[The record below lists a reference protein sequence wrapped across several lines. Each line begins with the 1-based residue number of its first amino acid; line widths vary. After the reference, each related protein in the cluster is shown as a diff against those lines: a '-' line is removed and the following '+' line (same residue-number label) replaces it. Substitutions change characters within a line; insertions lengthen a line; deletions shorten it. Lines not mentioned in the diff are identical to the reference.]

1 LWADYPRWLKPGGI
15 LMIETL
21 TQDMLAIQPDLD
33 PAYLLK
39 PGELSMAFT
48 DLEILVY
55 REGQQ
60 VSRGGRTS
68 VVASL
73 VARKP

>member
-1 LWADYPRWLKPGGI
+1 
-15 LMIETL
+15 
-21 TQDMLAIQPDLD
+21 MLAIQPDLD

-39 PGELSMAFT
+39 PGELSVAFC

-55 REGQQ
+55 REGRQ
-60 VSRGGRTS
+60 VSRDGHLS
-68 VVASL
+68 AVASL